1 MTGSA
6 HPRADRQRGAVLIV
20 VLWCA
25 GLVAALLLA
34 ALGTGRTDAL
44 VARNAVDQ
52 ARAQLAAEGAAQ
64 LALARLLIRRAEGRP
79 SASGDPEP
87 WSDGDIAGRVA
98 VIDENG
104 RVDINEA
111 SFEMLAGLVQAVG
124 RGEAEASAL
133 ACAILGF
140 RGAIDSR
147 CAAVSSIQA
156 GQVFAA
162 TAQLAA
168 LPGAD
173 PALVAA
179 LVPHVTVHS
188 GAFGIDPAAAT
199 REALLAVPGHSP
211 GIVAQF
217 LLRRA
222 ARVPL
227 GEGGSVYD
235 VLPPSRY
242 LTASPGV
249 VFVIH
254 VEAVVPGG
262 AAYRVEHVVR
272 IGGGD
277 DRPYRTLA
285 WRAQP
290 PPRFAAQ
297 SAR

>member
-1 MTGSA
+1 
-6 HPRADRQRGAVLIV
+6 
-20 VLWCA
+20 
-25 GLVAALLLA
+25 
-34 ALGTGRTDAL
+34 
-44 VARNAVDQ
+44 
-52 ARAQLAAEGAAQ
+52 
-64 LALARLLIRRAEGRP
+64 
-79 SASGDPEP
+79 
-87 WSDGDIAGRVA
+87 
-98 VIDENG
+98 
-104 RVDINEA
+104 
-111 SFEMLAGLVQAVG
+111 VG